1 MKIKKKTK
9 NDILV
14 RALKTFLQG
23 FLAAL
28 AATPIIDLGDNAA
41 LKSALIAAF
50 AGGISALMNWLSNYL
65 GGNEDE

>member
-1 MKIKKKTK
+1 MKIQKKTK
-9 NDILV
+9 EDILV

-50 AGGISALMNWLSNYL
+50 AG
-65 GGNEDE
+65 